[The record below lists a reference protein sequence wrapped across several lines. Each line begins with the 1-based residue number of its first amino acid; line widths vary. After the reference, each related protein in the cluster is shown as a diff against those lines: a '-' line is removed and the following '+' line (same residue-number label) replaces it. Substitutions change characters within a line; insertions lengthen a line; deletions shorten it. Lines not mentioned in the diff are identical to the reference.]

1 MHGRWKMA
9 AMVLAMLAAAAG
21 AAQQEE
27 TLEIL
32 DTALVT
38 GDQPGPGLWKVSK
51 GDHVMWV
58 LATYGPLPKGIRW
71 RATQV
76 QARIAESQEVLL
88 GGNVGIR
95 PNIGILRG
103 ITLIPGALKAGK
115 NPDGATLKQVLSP
128 QTYAR
133 WLALRQKYI
142 GDDDD
147 VEEWRPTIALGQL
160 QDKAME
166 KQGLRGGPSV
176 GAAVQAAAKK
186 NKVRIHKLADVE
198 RVIKVDDPRGMLK
211 TIRKVQD
218 VDIDCFT
225 RDLAEL
231 EPGIERA
238 RARAN
243 AWARGD
249 IDGLRKLQQ
258 RGRKL
263 EDECGYVFIAA
274 ATEGSSPDA
283 ARMKKLMADAKWH
296 AEWAGVQ
303 ARREW
308 LAAAQVALEKNASTF
323 AVLGLNDVLDADG
336 TLEQLRKLGYEVEEP
351 L

>member
-1 MHGRWKMA
+1 MRRHL
-9 AMVLAMLAAAAG
+9 LAITMLALLAG
-21 AAQQEE
+21 HAFAAQPPEH
-27 TLEIL
+27 LEVL

-38 GDQPGPGLWKVSK
+38 GEQPGPGLWKVSR

-58 LATYGPLPKGIRW
+58 LATYGPLPKGMRW

-76 QARIAESQEVLL
+76 EARIAESQEILL

-115 NPDGATLKQVLSP
+115 NPDGAKLKQVLP
-128 QTYAR
+128 AATYAR
-133 WLALRQKYI
+133 WLALRRKYI

-147 VEEWRPTIALGQL
+147 VEKWRPTIALSQL
-160 QDKAME
+160 EGKAME
-166 KQGLRGGPSV
+166 KNGLRGGPSV

-186 NKVRIHKLADVE
+186 HKVRVHRLADVE
-198 RVIKVDDPRGMLK
+198 RVIRVDDPRGMLK
-211 TIRKVQD
+211 TIRKVD
-218 VDIDCFT
+218 DADIDCFT
-225 RDLAEL
+225 RDLGEL

-249 IDGLRKLQQ
+249 IPRLRELQ
-258 RGRKL
+258 RSGRKI
-263 EDECGYVFIAA
+263 EDECAYVFLIA
-274 ATEGSSPDA
+274 ATEDASKDA
-283 ARMKKLMADAKWH
+283 ARMKKLLTDARWH

-303 ARREW
+303 ARQEW
-308 LAAAQVALEKNASTF
+308 LAAAQAAIAKNESTF
-323 AVLGLNDVLDADG
+323 AVLGLDDVLGADG
-336 TLEQLRKLGYEVEEP
+336 SLEQLRKLGYTVEEP
-351 L
+351 F